1 MFFYTRMSLH
11 SILSDRSSIA
21 LLLALTLLRT
31 MPLGASTQS
40 HHFLIALKILQSAI
54 YGLIGLKLIKALN
67 QWVTRRSIN
76 NFVDDPT
83 WDWPKETAVVT
94 GGSSGIGA
102 EIVRELAERKIKTII
117 LDINKP
123 ISKLEGV
130 AFYQVNLASSSAISE
145 FASTVKRDHGNPS
158 ILINNAGTGTAQT
171 LLSEGESERRRV
183 FEVNTLCHFTLVQQ
197 FLPAMIE
204 KNHGHIMTIAS
215 TGSFY
220 SQAQN
225 VSYACS
231 KAAAMAFNEGLG
243 QELRAR
249 FNARRIRTSIIYPD
263 FVRTPLVQA
272 LTSKGLEFPLNV
284 LEPSEVAAE
293 AIKIILSTYGGSLVL
308 PRSMSYL
315 ALLRGLPS
323 WIQRIVQTMDPDPL
337 ALANI

>member
-1 MFFYTRMSLH
+1 MSLH

-123 ISKLEGV
+123 ISKLGTYIYV
-130 AFYQVNLASSSAISE
+130 HSNVLHVQILTQRRRCDFL
-145 FASTVKRDHGNPS
+145 PS
-158 ILINNAGTGTAQT
+158 QSRL
-171 LLSEGESERRRV
+171 LLSNIGI
-183 FEVNTLCHFTLVQQ
+183 CIH
-197 FLPAMIE
+197 
-204 KNHGHIMTIAS
+204 
-215 TGSFY
+215 
-220 SQAQN
+220 SQA
-225 VSYACS
+225 
-231 KAAAMAFNEGLG
+231 
-243 QELRAR
+243 
-249 FNARRIRTSIIYPD
+249 
-263 FVRTPLVQA
+263 
-272 LTSKGLEFPLNV
+272 
-284 LEPSEVAAE
+284 
-293 AIKIILSTYGGSLVL
+293 
-308 PRSMSYL
+308 RSWQSFH
-315 ALLRGLPS
+315 
-323 WIQRIVQTMDPDPL
+323 IDQ
-337 ALANI
+337 